1 MATSTVPDIGVTA
14 YAEVL
19 TQSVEISTSVEELH
33 IANADGTYGQ
43 GKVFDPTT
51 EVSVSGR
58 GDLPTL
64 VIGGDA
70 TIVGVTGGV
79 SIITSINQSEK
90 NEDYADWSF
99 TMQNWPSASA

>member
-14 YAEVL
+14 YSEVL
-19 TQSVEISTSVEELH
+19 TQSVEIATTLEELY
-33 IANADGTYGQ
+33 IANGDGTFGQ
-43 GKVFDPTT
+43 GKLFDPTT

-64 VIGGDA
+64 AIGGSA
-70 TIVGVTGGV
+70 TITGVTGGV

-99 TMQNWPSASA
+99 TMTQWPSAS

>member
-1 MATSTVPDIGVTA
+1 MPSTVPDIGVTA
-14 YAEVL
+14 YSEVL
-19 TQSVEISTSVEELH
+19 TQSVEISTTLEELH
-33 IANADGTYGQ
+33 IAQKDGTYGQ
-43 GKVFDPTT
+43 GKGFDPTT

-64 VIGGDA
+64 AIGGSA
-70 TIVGVTGGV
+70 TITGVSGGV
-79 SIITSINQSEK
+79 SIITNISQSEK